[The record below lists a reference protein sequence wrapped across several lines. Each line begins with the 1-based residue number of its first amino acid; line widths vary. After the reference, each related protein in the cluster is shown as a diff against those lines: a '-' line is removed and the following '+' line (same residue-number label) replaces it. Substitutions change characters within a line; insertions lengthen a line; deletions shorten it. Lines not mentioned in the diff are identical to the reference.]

1 VLHVSQQRSHTGS
14 LADEHITGAFPIVD
28 NERHRRPQWGIPPQV
43 LLRTSQSTKNLLG
56 LGLEEG
62 PILVLLV
69 RTTEIF
75 FAAYL
80 PLAQLPCF
88 SCQSVHS
95 ASGAHCGTCPTL
107 AHSTQ
112 RPNLNICHPAHV
124 CTSLQRSLTVSK
136 KLRPHLTPRR
146 DFCSGVAREPPQT
159 PLRSHPTLY
168 LPRTKIL
175 PCPTTCIEF
184 EYLQIPSARCSQIA
198 PPLLLLCPPF
208 APPRFLSRISGP
220 FNSDSLAT
228 TCIGYGIDIEYLQTP
243 LARCSLIAPRLPPVC
258 SLLVSFLI

>member
-1 VLHVSQQRSHTGS
+1 MLHVSQQRSHTGS

-69 RTTEIF
+69 RTTDIF

-88 SCQSVHS
+88 SCQSVRS

-107 AHSTQ
+107 AHSIQ

-124 CTSLQRSLTVSK
+124 CTSLQRSLTISK

-168 LPRTKIL
+168 LPRTKQIAAICFVVGPCVHIL
-175 PCPTTCIEF
+175 PCTCHVQNKSPRRDLFCSGALHSHLTLYLPLYVNLACHSVPTT
-184 EYLQIPSARCSQIA
+184 
-198 PPLLLLCPPF
+198 
-208 APPRFLSRISGP
+208 
-220 FNSDSLAT
+220 
-228 TCIGYGIDIEYLQTP
+228 
-243 LARCSLIAPRLPPVC
+243 
-258 SLLVSFLI
+258 